1 MTAYLIA
8 NVARFPHETIDGET
22 LLIDSAS
29 GHLVLL
35 GGIGATLWQR
45 LLGGAAVDP
54 LIGEIAMQFGAEA
67 GAACG
72 AFLQALTEAQIAV
85 AAASAGAAAVPPP
98 AWPAAFVAPTLECYD
113 DIADIIAMDPIHDVD
128 QGAGW
133 PRRPGDADS

>member
-22 LLIDSAS
+22 LLIDSES

-35 GGIGATLWQR
+35 GGIGAALWQR
-45 LLGGAAVDP
+45 LLAGVAVET
-54 LIGEIAMQFGAEA
+54 LIDEIAVQFGPEA

-72 AFLQALTEAQIAV
+72 DYLQTLAAAQIAV
-85 AAASAGAAAVPPP
+85 SASSAGAVPAAP
-98 AWPAAFVAPTLECYD
+98 WPAAFVAPTLERYD

-133 PRRPGDADS
+133 PRRPGDADP